1 MTRVVNVGS
10 PGVSSDPLPEYD
22 HPPVIEVAVGV
33 EFLPVD
39 ELDIAALVNLH
50 NVWSDDY
57 PKIILQPELPSA
69 SRFASQLPVV
79 FNTGVPPVRLWSL
92 SEDENFLVQVQAD
105 RIVMNWRRISD
116 AEYPHYDNIVV
127 QFQARW
133 SEFVDYLG
141 RIGASPPSPTVAE
154 VTYVNSIHFNAS
166 AGPVEI
172 LTFDRNVDGL
182 WPAAAL
188 SIQRVSPIPAEL
200 GQPGVLRIAANT
212 EEPGALRLDVVARID
227 VDPLIEDAFPRDA
240 LDFAH
245 EVAVRGFSLSVTAA
259 QQETWGRR
267 N

>member
-1 MTRVVNVGS
+1 VG
-10 PGVSSDPLPEYD
+10 GRDVSSDPLPEYD

-39 ELDIAALVNLH
+39 ELDIVALVNLH
-50 NVWSDDY
+50 NVWSDHH
-57 PKIILQPELPSA
+57 PKIRLQPELPSA

-92 SEDENFLVQVQAD
+92 SDDENFLVQVQAD
-105 RIVMNWRRISD
+105 RMVMNWRRISD
-116 AEYPHYDNIVV
+116 AGYPHYANIVE

-133 SEFVDYLG
+133 SELVGYLN
-141 RIGASPPSPTVAE
+141 RMGASAPTPTVAE

-166 AGPVEI
+166 AGPVQI
-172 LTFDRNVDGL
+172 LTFDRDVDGL
-182 WPAAAL
+182 WPTAAL
-188 SIQRVSPIPAEL
+188 SIQRVSPIPVEL
-200 GQPGVLRIAANT
+200 GQPGTLRLAANT

-227 VDPLIEDAFPRDA
+227 IDPLIEDAFPRDA

-259 QQETWGRR
+259 QQEMWGRQ